1 MKLYNTINNS
11 HNNRT
16 TNGANN
22 TKIRTL
28 NGTRYVSQQFNDN
41 NKEVKVGCDFKH
53 KNRLKNRHSFT
64 HTLNLAFGQTM
75 CVFDDR
81 CVYIDNVY

>member
-16 TNGANN
+16 TTNGAN

-28 NGTRYVSQQFNDN
+28 NGTRYVSQFNDN
-41 NKEVKVGCDFKH
+41 NKEVKVGC
-53 KNRLKNRHSFT
+53 NLKSRTLFCFLTHLHNL
-64 HTLNLAFGQTM
+64 HTLNLVGQT
-75 CVFDDR
+75 
-81 CVYIDNVY
+81 IDKCL